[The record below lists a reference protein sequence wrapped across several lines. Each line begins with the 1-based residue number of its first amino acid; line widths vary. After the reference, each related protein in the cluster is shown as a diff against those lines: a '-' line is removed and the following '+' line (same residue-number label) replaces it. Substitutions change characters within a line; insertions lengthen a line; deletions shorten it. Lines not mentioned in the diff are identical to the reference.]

1 MGAPAAADGRVPLE
15 KGSQQLSVVVQVIY
29 EMAG

>member
-1 MGAPAAADGRVPLE
+1 MGAPAADGRVPLE
-15 KGSQQLSVVVQVIY
+15 KGSQQLSVVVQAIY